1 VQYFLNKNN
10 NMNTRALLMLLAF
23 LGWSWFTWSWLQ
35 DNKQQCCLSNLPPE
49 PTPSANNTT
58 VAANDLPLSFAWGNN
73 DPVPGNGYGAY
84 IKDKT
89 GGLAAGD
96 SLLIRTWYYEG
107 EPNGEQL
114 AIERAE
120 KIRMMLK
127 DSVKGGIKTLV
138 EKRTLIDSAYKNQ
151 QFVAADFSILRNTN
165 APPPMVE
172 ETDVKVIVRFATNSN
187 AKQLEPE
194 IDAALTRLA
203 EKLKA
208 NPAMKAVVSG
218 HTDNVGNDAKNMALS
233 QSRAEFVKTKLV
245 EKGVNAANLTV
256 DAKGE
261 TQPVAT
267 NDNEGGRKLNRR
279 VEINIQ

>member
-1 VQYFLNKNN
+1 
-10 NMNTRALLMLLAF
+10 MNTRALLMLLAF
-23 LGWSWFTWSWLQ
+23 LGWSWFTWSWLS
-35 DNKQQCCLSNLPPE
+35 DNKQQCCLSNLPV
-49 PTPSANNTT
+49 TPASNTT
-58 VAANDLPLSFAWGNN
+58 DAAVATNNLPLSFAWGSNN
-73 DPVPGNGYGAY
+73 PVQGSGYGTY

-89 GGLAAGD
+89 GGLATGD

-120 KIRMMLK
+120 KLKLMLK

-138 EKRTLIDSAYKNQ
+138 EKRSLADSSYKTQ
-151 QFVAADFSILRNTN
+151 QFAAADFSILRNTN
-165 APPPMVE
+165 APAPLVE

-194 IDAALTRLA
+194 IDAALNRLA
-203 EKLKA
+203 DKLKA

-218 HTDNVGNDAKNMALS
+218 HTDNVGDDAKNMTLS
-233 QSRAEFVKTKLV
+233 NSRAEFVKSKLV
-245 EKGVNAANLTV
+245 EKGVNAANLSV
-256 DAKGE
+256 EAKGE

>member
-1 VQYFLNKNN
+1 
-10 NMNTRALLMLLAF
+10 MNTRALLMLFAF
-23 LGWSWFTWSWLQ
+23 LGWSWFTWSWLS
-35 DNKQQCCLSNLPPE
+35 DNKQQCCLSNLPV
-49 PTPSANNTT
+49 TPAANTT
-58 VAANDLPLSFAWGNN
+58 DAAVVQNNLPLSFAWGDNK
-73 DPVPGNGYGAY
+73 PVQGSGYAAY

-89 GGLAAGD
+89 AGLAAGD

-120 KIRMMLK
+120 KLKLMLK
-127 DSVKGGIKTLV
+127 DSVKGGIKTMV
-138 EKRTLIDSAYKNQ
+138 EKRSLAESSYKTQ
-151 QFVAADFSILRNTN
+151 QFVAADFSVLRNTN
-165 APPPMVE
+165 APAPMVE

-187 AKQLEPE
+187 AKQLETE
-194 IDAALTRLA
+194 IDAALNRLA

-208 NPAMKAVVSG
+208 NPGMKAVVSG
-218 HTDNVGNDAKNMALS
+218 HTDNVGDDVKNMTLS
-233 QSRAEFVKTKLV
+233 KNRAEFVKTKLV
-245 EKGVNAANLTV
+245 EKGVNAANLTI

-267 NDNEGGRKLNRR
+267 NGNEGGRKLNRR